1 MDIPANIYLLGQR
14 VKSLSLVKMSILEP
28 PSWLH
33 RGYYTILSA
42 CQLSCT
48 SHRGSFVG
56 GVKTRHKSTMGYT
69 LLHPGFS
76 RDKSIVDSAWR
87 FELSPVGTPD
97 KPYQCSGKPVGASQH
112 LAYFLRLF
120 PKILRLSPKK
130 ISARPRLLGAPPPK
144 APHHGFWRLRHQKRS
159 YIITN
164 IQYLI

>member
-33 RGYYTILSA
+33 RGYYTVLSA

-87 FELSPVGTPD
+87 FEFSPVGTVHHCGC
-97 KPYQCSGKPVGASQH
+97 YQDVPRAADLCGCPCSVTQH
-112 LAYFLRLF
+112 LPTHCSEGRALLTQPSHPTGKRAQFLSTPDNRET
-120 PKILRLSPKK
+120 PKIEDQPTTRL
-130 ISARPRLLGAPPPK
+130 
-144 APHHGFWRLRHQKRS
+144 
-159 YIITN
+159 
-164 IQYLI
+164 